1 MGLEEFMQTIL
12 GDYRGISELL
22 RNMSPDEIVMLVADI
37 FEVETDY
44 ITELSV
50 GSMTRDNK
58 SAVYID
64 VLNDM
69 KNNLDRYDWVYT
81 HLSDE
86 NSRSVFTNIIRY
98 RILPDEEFLK
108 IAVNEEVILYD
119 GEFISGIRELI
130 RQKYNIK
137 DNYPLIKMEIDSV
150 ITYIW
155 EVPMVIDMIRKDY
168 RYTIG
173 ICSNGEEYTTILQAI
188 PYEQCVN
195 TSKISRV
202 VAMAPYERPWSNVE
216 LVKDCGLIPYI
227 LHINHGCDVST
238 VGAPGGEYPYAELVK
253 GMKLEFLADGKV
265 ATKAQY
271 MLDNGL
277 DIDCLILRGCYS
289 TNYAVA
295 YAYKAV
301 NPHGKI
307 YLGLDANS
315 EWMDR
320 IDFEEPDFVEFMNN
334 CDVIATS
341 CTAMKDYLN
350 KKWPWDVVC
359 VPNGYYNLY
368 GDDVVNQQK
377 KENVILTVGRLGTVQ
392 KATDVLIEAFCMI
405 ADRIP
410 EWKLRLVG
418 NVEKEF
424 EAYVNNLFEKNP
436 LVKDRIV
443 FTGPIVDRNVLNQE
457 YKRAAV
463 FALPSTMEG
472 GTPNVIAEALNAG
485 CVIAVTEFDA
495 YEDAINGG
503 RCGMSSPVGDV
514 EGFADILYQLCTGG
528 RLEEMSEE
536 AKLHLKNFYDME
548 QIVGGVYERLSV

>member
-1 MGLEEFMQTIL
+1 MELEEFMQTIL
-12 GDYRGISELL
+12 GNYGGISELL
-22 RNMSPDEIVMLVADI
+22 RNISMYEIIKLAAGI
-37 FEVETDY
+37 FEVDEKY
-44 ITELSV
+44 ITELSA
-50 GSMTRDNK
+50 GCMTRDNRE
-58 SAVYID
+58 AGYTDVIID
-64 VLNDM
+64 LQSNID
-69 KNNLDRYDWVYT
+69 KYDWIYT
-81 HLSDE
+81 HLPDE
-86 NSRSVFTNIIRY
+86 SSRNVFTNVIRY

-108 IAVNEEVILYD
+108 MTVNEEPVLYD
-119 GEFISGIRELI
+119 GELISGIRELI
-130 RQKYNIK
+130 SRKDDIR
-137 DNYPLIKMEIDSV
+137 DNYPMIKMEVDSV

-155 EVPMVIDMIRKDY
+155 ELPMVIDMIRKDY

-173 ICSNGEEYTTILQAI
+173 MYYNGEEYRTILQAI
-188 PYEQCVN
+188 PHEHRVN
-195 TSKISRV
+195 TTKINRV

-216 LVKDCGLIPYI
+216 LVKDCGLIPYL
-227 LHINHGCDVST
+227 LHINHGCDVSM
-238 VGAPGGEYPYAELVK
+238 VGASGGEYPYAELVK
-253 GMKLEFLADGKV
+253 GMKLEFLADGKT

-271 MLDNGL
+271 MLDNGA

-301 NPHGKI
+301 NPNGKI

-320 IDFEEPDFVEFMNN
+320 IDFEEPDFIEFMNN

-341 CTAMKDYLN
+341 CTAMRDYLN
-350 KKWPWDVVC
+350 IKWPWNVVC

-368 GDDVVNQQK
+368 GDDVNNQKK

-392 KATDVLIEAFCMI
+392 KATDVLLEAFCMI

-424 EAYVNNLFEKNP
+424 EAYVNDFFENNP
-436 LVKDRIV
+436 SMKERIV
-443 FTGPIVDRNVLNQE
+443 FTGPVLDRNVLNQE
-457 YKRAAV
+457 YQGATV
-463 FALPSTMEG
+463 FALPSAMEG

-503 RCGMSSPVGDV
+503 RCGMSAPVGDV